1 MASLIDWVLKYQ
13 KCSDRKAVERL
24 AELIIGEVGPD
35 LLRYIRSRIPKNSAK
50 RDACEDAF
58 QETIIGILSVI
69 PGFRGSNEAQFRGLC
84 YSIARFKVYDLFRGS
99 KTSVNTIVDPE
110 ILREALNND
119 CVDKSISAADRL
131 DLEAAIN
138 LIRKSSPPCV
148 NYLWDRFVVG
158 LPYQVMAAEYEIN
171 VDAATKRVR
180 RCLEL
185 AKRLL
190 KD

>member
-1 MASLIDWVLKYQ
+1 MKV
-13 KCSDRKAVERL
+13 VERL
-24 AELIIGEVGPD
+24 AESIIGDVGPD
-35 LLRYIRSRIPKNSAK
+35 LIRYIRSRIPKNSAK

-58 QETIIGILSVI
+58 QETIIGILKVI
-69 PGFRGSNEAQFRGLC
+69 PSFRGSEEGQFRCLC
-84 YSIARFKVYDLFRGS
+84 YRIARYKVSDQFRGS
-99 KTSVNTIVDPE
+99 KTSMNTIVDPE

-119 CVDKSISAADRL
+119 SMDKSLSAADRV

-138 LIRKSSPPCV
+138 LIKKSAPPCV

-158 LPYQVMAAEYEIN
+158 LPYQVIAAEYEIN

-185 AKRLL
+185 AKRLV